1 MRKHRI
7 QIVNRSM
14 RRLRTSPIKRA
25 LIAML
30 DSENQPPSELD
41 VLITMSEEIADLN
54 FRFRGMNEPTD
65 VLSFPSTN
73 FKPHLGDIAIN
84 LEQAERQALEH
95 KIDLMDELCCLAV
108 HGGLHLL
115 GFDHKT
121 PAQEREMHRKM
132 NAALALAGL
141 RQVEGWSSEAH

>member
-1 MRKHRI
+1 
-7 QIVNRSM
+7 
-14 RRLRTSPIKRA
+14 
-25 LIAML
+25 ML